1 MIAILYQWRLA
12 PGNRQQFADAWTAVT
27 AHLKEQGSLW
37 SAFFG
42 GPNGSVFAI
51 ARWPD
56 LETRQ
61 ASSAR
66 KANPLL
72 CATMTE
78 AIAEELQEQIL
89 EESLNLWS

>member
-1 MIAILYQWRLA
+1 MIAILYQWRLV
-12 PGNRQQFADAWTAVT
+12 PGKAEQFANAWTAVT
-27 AHLKEQGSLW
+27 AHLKEQGSLG
-37 SAFFG
+37 SALFD
-42 GPNGSVFAI
+42 GPNGTVFAI

-72 CATMTE
+72 YATMTE

-89 EESLNLWS
+89 EERLNLWS